1 MNFRERFLVS
11 AVFLCTSFCGV
22 HLKLLSLKLLR
33 QWARFL
39 RQRSISVL
47 LFNSLFFL
55 SPCHSQSSPPL
66 SFEESPSPQL
76 FLPLDDLIPGLP
88 SAESETSSLSE
99 THSGAILLEDYE
111 SLPHTHRSLS
121 NNRKEQ
127 EIVRLL
133 KELKYCSDAKEAKN
147 LSRQLQRLW
156 SRSGSETV
164 DLLMTWAEQSIT
176 ESNYGS
182 ALDIIDSVISL
193 SPTYAEPW
201 VRRAW
206 IHIQLSDFKLAMI
219 DLSHALKLEPRN
231 YIAFFELGI
240 IMEAT
245 DRAHLAI
252 KAYEKALSFYPQ
264 MQLVQQRLDI
274 LLSEQLGQ
282 EI

>member
-1 MNFRERFLVS
+1 MV
-11 AVFLCTSFCGV
+11 ATVFLAAFFCCV
-22 HLKLLSLKLLR
+22 YSRFLR

-39 RQRSISVL
+39 RQQGIFVL

-55 SPCHSQSSPPL
+55 SPSYGQNPPSL
-66 SFEESPSPQL
+66 SLEESPSPQL
-76 FLPLDDLIPGLP
+76 LLPLDDLIPGLP
-88 SAESETSSLSE
+88 PAQSESPSLSDS
-99 THSGAILLEDYE
+99 HSGAILLEDYE
-111 SLPHTHRSLS
+111 LIPHSHRSLS
-121 NNRKEQ
+121 SDRKEQ

-133 KELKYCSDAKEAKN
+133 RELKYCSDAKEAKK

-156 SRSGSETV
+156 SRSGSETI

-182 ALDIIDSVISL
+182 ALDMIDSVISL

-231 YIAFFELGI
+231 YIALFELGI

-245 DRAHLAI
+245 DRPHLAI
-252 KAYEKALSFYPQ
+252 KAYETALTLYPQ
-264 MQLVQQRLDI
+264 MQLVQKRLDV